1 MRLRFWERRSGRQQ
15 ALDALAAL
23 RRNRL
28 LKPAA
33 PHTPGSAN
41 DEYWTMQAGMAGYG
55 APH

>member
-1 MRLRFWERRSGRQQ
+1 MRLRFWRQRSGRQR

-33 PHTPGSAN
+33 SRTPGSAN
-41 DEYWTMQAGMAGYG
+41 DEHWAIQAGLGGYG
-55 APH
+55 QP